1 MKEQEQKD
9 QKQEN
14 PKEQMDKKNL
24 SGTEQ
29 EKEKSLLEKASDTIA
44 GDKTLM
50 GTVLKFLLSPV
61 SLLTCAGIIIYCFF
75 KIKGQKEEIE
85 KLKTENKKLTDEK
98 EELEEDFEKTRK
110 KYKKLKSLNEE
121 EAQNN
126 ISGLGFPLPKVLP
139 QDSAKKKTYSSAF
152 LD

>member
-1 MKEQEQKD
+1 MKEQEQNN

-14 PKEQMDKKNL
+14 QKGQTDKKNL

-50 GTVLKFLLSPV
+50 GTVMKFLLSPV
-61 SLLTCAGIIIYCFF
+61 SLLVCAGIIIYCFF
-75 KIKGQKEEIE
+75 KIKGHKEEIE
-85 KLKTENKKLTDEK
+85 KLKTENKKLADEK
-98 EELEEDFEKTRK
+98 RILEEDFYSVKK
-110 KYKKLKSLNEE
+110 KYKKLKILNEE
-121 EAQNN
+121 DAQNSVAG
-126 ISGLGFPLPKVLP
+126 IIPIRSLPE
-139 QDSAKKKTYSSAF
+139 DSAKKKTYSSAF

>member
-14 PKEQMDKKNL
+14 QKEQMDKKNL

-61 SLLTCAGIIIYCFF
+61 SLLICAGIIIYCFF
-75 KIKGQKEEIE
+75 KIKGQKQEIE
-85 KLKTENKKLTDEK
+85 ELKTQNKKLADEK
-98 EELEEDFEKTRK
+98 NELEENFEKVRK
-110 KYKKLKSLNEE
+110 KYKKLKVLNEA
-121 EAQNN
+121 EAEKDVAG
-126 ISGLGFPLPKVLP
+126 IIPIRALSE
-139 QDSAKKKTYSSAF
+139 DSAKKKTYSSAF